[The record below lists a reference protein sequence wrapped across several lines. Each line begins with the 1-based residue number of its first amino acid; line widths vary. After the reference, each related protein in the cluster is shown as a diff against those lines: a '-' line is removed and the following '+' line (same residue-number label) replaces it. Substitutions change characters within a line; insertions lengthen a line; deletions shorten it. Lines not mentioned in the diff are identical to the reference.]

1 MGEANWQ
8 GRATVGRRRHF
19 KRGACVPS
27 GSLRSLSTG
36 CYIRTGALACVVSLA
51 GCIIDND
58 RVRIESFTYDP
69 AGTFVFTAQT
79 NTVMTANDDGE
90 AEQIRRGWL
99 GEELIVHNVC
109 TAGYVIE
116 TRQLAEP
123 SDAPSSNAHDV
134 VYSGRCL

>member
-1 MGEANWQ
+1 M
-8 GRATVGRRRHF
+8 RVPVF
-19 KRGACVPS
+19 ACLVLL
-27 GSLRSLSTG
+27 G
-36 CYIRTGALACVVSLA
+36 

-58 RVRIESFTYDP
+58 RVRVESFVADP

-99 GEELIVHNVC
+99 AEELTAHGICN
-109 TAGYVIE
+109 AGYVVE
-116 TRQLAEP
+116 TRRLAEP
-123 SDAPSSNAHDV
+123 PGSPPTNAHHV

>member
-1 MGEANWQ
+1 M
-8 GRATVGRRRHF
+8 TVGGQRHY
-19 KRGACVPS
+19 RICACVPF
-27 GSLRSLSTG
+27 GSRLSPNTG
-36 CYIRTGALACVVSLA
+36 CIRIVALTCILSLV

-58 RVRIESFTYDP
+58 QVRVESFTYDP
-69 AGTFVFTAQT
+69 AGTFVFTALT

-99 GEELIVHNVC
+99 GEELAAHNIC

-116 TRQLAEP
+116 TRQLVEP
-123 SDAPSSNAHDV
+123 PDMPPSNAHDV